1 MACAHIIYYR
11 TQRKLLIFK
20 NKNMKHIRFKIFL
33 AAIVL
38 FSVSCKKYL
47 DYKPKGSLTASDLA
61 TPTAADG
68 LATAAYA
75 GIGNDW
81 WDAPITSMW
90 EYGSIRSDDA
100 YKGGGDIGDQ
110 QQMDK
115 YEQFYLLNA
124 SNNGAGGFGFPG
136 TWTRA
141 YGVISRI
148 NAALRALNNLTDA
161 DFPKRTTRIGE
172 MHFLRG
178 HLFFLLKV
186 LFRNIPWFDETFTDE
201 QILQTSNTMAND
213 SLWEKIAGDFQ
224 VAVNDLPVT
233 QPGQPGR
240 ANKLSAESYLAKV
253 RLYQAYKQDDD
264 YNVVSIDP
272 AKLQEVVN
280 LTNDVINSGL
290 YALNPDYGYNF
301 LYGHDNSPESVFAIQ
316 FSINDGTTIGGRLG
330 MATSLNYF
338 AGAPQYGCCAFH
350 VPSQNLVNAFGTT
363 AAGLPKFNTFNT
375 VVLNDDSLKTNGS
388 FVDPRIDHTIGIQ
401 GHPFKYDA
409 AIPYDHSWERL
420 AGVYGGFGTM
430 KELQLASCPC
440 FKKLGPFFGASVNL
454 DIIRYD
460 DVLLM
465 NAEAQIQLGNPAA
478 ALPLINQ
485 IRDRASKSTDMLKKA
500 DGTFP
505 SNYRIDVYKP
515 GVNIPVWDQATALSA
530 LQWERRMEF
539 AMESPRFFDL
549 VRWGT
554 ADKVLNDYFAVEKTR
569 HSFLSSAH
577 FTKNQH
583 EYFPIPQEQITFTN
597 GLYQQNKKY

>member
-1 MACAHIIYYR
+1 
-11 TQRKLLIFK
+11 
-20 NKNMKHIRFKIFL
+20 MKYNTIKVIL
-33 AAIVL
+33 AVAIL
-38 FSVSCKKYL
+38 FSMGCKKYL
-47 DYKPKGSLTASDLA
+47 DYKPQGALTPDDL
-61 TPTAADG
+61 TSPPSPAAVDG

-90 EYGSIRSDDA
+90 EYGSVRSDDA

-115 YEQFYLLNA
+115 YEQFYLLNS
-124 SNNGAGGFGFPG
+124 SNNGAADFGFPG
-136 TWTRA
+136 TWIRA

-148 NAALRALNNLTDA
+148 NSALRALDAVTDA
-161 DFPKRTTRIGE
+161 DFPARKTRLGE

-178 HLFFLLKV
+178 HMFFLLKV
-186 LFRNIPWFDETFTDE
+186 MFNQVPWFDET
-201 QILQTSNTMAND
+201 TSND
-213 SLWEKIAGDFQ
+213 SILHISNNLPSDQLWEKIAGDFQ
-224 VAVNDLPVT
+224 VAVDNLPET

-240 ANKLSAESYLAKV
+240 ANKLSAEAYLAKV
-253 RLYQAYKQDDD
+253 RLYQAYKQDES
-264 YNVVSIDP
+264 YNVTGLDQ
-272 AKLQEVVN
+272 AKLQQVVD

-290 YALNPDYGYNF
+290 YALNPDFGYNF

-316 FSINDGTTIGGRLG
+316 FSINDGTTIGGRLS

-363 AAGLPKFNTFNT
+363 AAGLPKFSTFNN
-375 VVLNDDSLKTNGS
+375 VVLTDDSLTTNGS

-401 GHPFKYDA
+401 GHPFKYDPTV
-409 AIPYDHSWERL
+409 PYDHSWERL

-430 KELQLASCPC
+430 KELQLATCPC
-440 FKKLGPFFGASVNL
+440 FKKLGPFYGTSVNL
-454 DIIRYD
+454 DIIRFD

-478 ALPLINQ
+478 ALPIINQ
-485 IRDRASKSTDMLKKA
+485 IRARAANSTGMLKKLN
-500 DGTFP
+500 GTFP
-505 SNYRIDVYKP
+505 SNYKIDVYKP
-515 GVNIPVWDQATALSA
+515 GENIPTWDQATAFLA

-554 ADKVLNDYFAVEKTR
+554 AAETLNNYFAIERTR

-597 GLYQQNKKY
+597 GLYKQNKGY